1 MHLPLIK
8 ALVAVISASVLAVG
22 VALAP
27 ATGASRH
34 PHGSGVARQTATL
47 KADGLQFLGQ
57 LAAGNV
63 KPDLALKQ
71 SWIGDVA
78 AVARSLG
85 LSDSELAAQLGAR
98 RSLAQI
104 AASRGVPASTPTTV
118 LLRHIRDDL
127 NRAGRDQVVSPTAA
141 SALFNAVS
149 AALGNS

>member
-8 ALVAVISASVLAVG
+8 ALVAVIAASVLAVG

-27 ATGASRH
+27 GTGASRH
-34 PHGSGVARQTATL
+34 SHGSGAARQRATL

-63 KPDLALKQ
+63 KPDPALKQ
-71 SWIGDVA
+71 SWIGDVT

-85 LSDSELAAQLGAR
+85 LSDRELAAELGAG

-104 AASRGVPASTPTTV
+104 AASRGVPTNTPTTV

-127 NRAGRDQVVSPTAA
+127 DRAAHDQTVSPTAA
-141 SALFNAVS
+141 SALLNALS